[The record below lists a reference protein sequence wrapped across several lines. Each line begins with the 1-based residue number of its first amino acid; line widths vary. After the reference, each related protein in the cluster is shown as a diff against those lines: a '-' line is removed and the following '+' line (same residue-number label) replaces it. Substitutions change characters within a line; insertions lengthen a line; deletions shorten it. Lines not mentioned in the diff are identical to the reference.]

1 MQRCYYHPKIEA
13 ISHCTSC
20 KLTVCF
26 HCVEDS
32 LCPECGKLKRFVQ
45 RGYSGAEPPRLIE
58 PPAPKRS
65 ITMELMLDRLQQQVL
80 GEAHASA
87 RPEAALKLPRK
98 LIDTEAPA
106 GAKRK
111 AKRRS
116 APAKTRQPMA
126 YGFLMPS
133 VAPLIRVSR
142 SPISR
147 MALLM
152 LVAFSLGTFFARQ
165 NSVSA
170 TVPPAEIPLV
180 EAADLAPDNAG
191 GFGDES
197 AVQSHVEIQYKPVYI
212 HVPVR
217 QAKPL
222 ASTPRAGMPTA
233 RAAAP
238 APAPVRPAPAA
249 VAQEKPLAAPAK
261 AMSYPIAS
269 RQKFAAVEETVPTPA
284 ATPDASAAAR
294 LDLAFPHAGNTVRM
308 TPVIRVRVQNPGKL
322 ALVNLAVDGKP
333 IKAVPQISEMI
344 EVPFD
349 STAFKNGEH
358 ILQVLAMEANG
369 EVISSQ
375 MIPITIRN

>member
-26 HCVEDS
+26 HCVEDG

-80 GEAHASA
+80 GDARTSA

-106 GAKRK
+106 GQKRK
-111 AKRRS
+111 AKGRS
-116 APAKTRQPMA
+116 GPAKTRRAMS

-133 VAPLIRVSR
+133 VAPLVRVSR

-170 TVPPAEIPLV
+170 TVPPAEIPIV
-180 EAADLAPDNAG
+180 EEADLTSDNAG
-191 GFGDES
+191 DDRS
-197 AVQSHVEIQYKPVYI
+197 VQSNVEIQYKPVYI

-222 ASTPRAGMPTA
+222 ASTPRAGMPAA

-249 VAQEKPLAAPAK
+249 VAQETPVAAAPK

-269 RQKFAAVEETVPTPA
+269 RQKFAAMEETPAPA
-284 ATPDASAAAR
+284 ATPEPSAAAR
-294 LDLAFPHAGNTVRM
+294 LELAFPHAGNTVRM
-308 TPVIRVRVQNPGKL
+308 TPMIRVKVQNPGKL

-333 IKAVPQISEMI
+333 IKAVPQIAELI

-358 ILQVLAMEANG
+358 TLQILAMEANG